1 MPNIEIKIKT
11 QRNKS
16 LRLEPCPKCKK
27 GALTPF
33 DCGYSSFNVCGI
45 KCSCG
50 YSMDRNGDWEVTD
63 LVRAWNTLHKPHKSN
78 LDRMEILRNQI
89 KRLGKTPEA

>member
-1 MPNIEIKIKT
+1 MPSIEIEIKS
-11 QRNKS
+11 QRKKS
-16 LRLEPCPKCKK
+16 LNLEPCPKCKK
-27 GALTPF
+27 GTLTPF

-50 YSMDRNGDWEVTD
+50 YSMDRNGDWEVPE
-63 LVRAWNTLHKPHKSN
+63 LVKAWNTLHKPQKTER
-78 LDRMEILRNQI
+78 DRVVILRNQI